1 MAGHAKCRLCGRG
14 FEQYGRTS
22 PTTYCKPCATK
33 ADRKAAMV
41 LTVRCKEC
49 GKKFSAKT
57 HAARYCSDGC
67 RLEVQRRKSRECM
80 RRYLAD
86 PEERARIVARS
97 RARAAVLRERRR
109 KERGQGRRR
118 QAPAGRGT
126 ARAPRAAPNSSKQSV
141 CRLCGTTFAPY
152 GGTTTRA
159 YCKACTA
166 KADRET
172 SMVLTVRCGECGK
185 EFSTKNRAARYCSA
199 PCRAEVARR
208 RARDGAR
215 RRLADPEKRAVA
227 AARTR
232 ARFAARRGRE
242 GGRSGGGGDDS
253 SGGGGGGRQRRR
265 QQPSA

>member
-1 MAGHAKCRLCGRG
+1 
-14 FEQYGRTS
+14 
-22 PTTYCKPCATK
+22 
-33 ADRKAAMV
+33 MV

-97 RARAAVLRERRR
+97 RARAAALRERRR
-109 KERGQGRRR
+109 KERGQERRR

-185 EFSTKNRAARYCSA
+185 EFSTKNRAARYCSD

-232 ARFAARRGRE
+232 ARSAARRGRE
-242 GGRSGGGGDDS
+242 GERSGGGGDDS